1 MEYIYHYTSA
11 KSLLGLLHTPTNEE
25 KSIISDSS
33 NNLDYG
39 YYLDFHAGAV
49 NLMND
54 ELENKLVKDIFR
66 KIPKCLYAS
75 AMFVEWTDGE
85 LYAVSFS
92 TKPDYIP
99 MWRIYA
105 DDYSGICLKIQRK
118 ELEYTLKK
126 INNESFVDVK
136 AGLCLYLSKS
146 EFRKKLRKVL
156 SEIVTA
162 HDKNIKSGWLA
173 LSNAF
178 VQSAFCK
185 LKTFEYEKEY
195 RLAAF
200 VNKDFYIKQ
209 GRYGLSLY
217 YPIKVP
223 LRFLKEIIIGPSPY
237 QDALAYSI
245 STLIKSRL
253 GKLDKYGINVKVSKS
268 HLKIR

>member
-11 KSLLGLLHTPTNEE
+11 KNLLGLLHTPSDKE
-25 KSIISDSS
+25 KSIIRDNS
-33 NNLDYG
+33 NDLDYG
-39 YYLDFHAGAV
+39 YYLDFHAGAI

-54 ELENKLVKDIFR
+54 KLENKLVKDMFME
-66 KIPKCLYAS
+66 IPKCLYSS
-75 AMFVEWTDGE
+75 AKFVEWTNGE

-92 TKPDYIP
+92 TEPDYIP
-99 MWRIYA
+99 LWRIYA

-136 AGLCLYLSKS
+136 AGSCLYLSKS
-146 EFRKKLRKVL
+146 EFKEKLRKVL
-156 SEIVTA
+156 SELVTV
-162 HDKNIKSGWLA
+162 HDKNIKSGWQA

-195 RLAAF
+195 RLAVF

-223 LRFLKEIIIGPSPY
+223 LRSLKEIVIGPSPY
-237 QDALAYSI
+237 QDALTYSI
-245 STLIKSRL
+245 NALIKSRL
-253 GKLDKYGINVKVSKS
+253 GKLDKYGINVKISKS

>member
-11 KSLLGLLHTPTNEE
+11 KSLLGLLHTPTDTER
-25 KSIISDSS
+25 SIISDNSG
-33 NNLDYG
+33 NLDYG
-39 YYLDFHAGAV
+39 YYLDFHAGAI

-54 ELENKLVKDIFR
+54 EQENKLRKDIFR
-66 KIPKCLYAS
+66 KIPECLYAS
-75 AMFVEWTDGE
+75 AKFVEWIDGE
-85 LYAVSFS
+85 LYTVSFS
-92 TKPDYIP
+92 TEPDYIP

-105 DDYSGICLKIQRK
+105 DDNSGICLKIQHK
-118 ELEYTLKK
+118 ELECTLKK

-146 EFRKKLRKVL
+146 EFRKELRKVL
-156 SEIVTA
+156 SEIVAA
-162 HDKNIKSGWLA
+162 HDKNIKSGSQA
-173 LSNAF
+173 LSNVF

-195 RLAAF
+195 RLAVF
-200 VNKDFYIKQ
+200 VNKNFCVKQ

-237 QDALAYSI
+237 QDALMYSI
-245 STLIKSRL
+245 NALIKSTL
-253 GKLDKYGINVKVSKS
+253 GELDKYGINIKVSKS